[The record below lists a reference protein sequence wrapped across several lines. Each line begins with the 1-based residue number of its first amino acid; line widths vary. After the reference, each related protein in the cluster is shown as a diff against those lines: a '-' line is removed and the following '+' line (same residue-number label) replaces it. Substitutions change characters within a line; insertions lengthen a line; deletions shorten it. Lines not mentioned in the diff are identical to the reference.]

1 MTDIPEWLANWQNGD
16 KSKSDKTARPE
27 NSRSANRWVRGMPS
41 PNPLGRPKG
50 IVDRR
55 MQIAQGL
62 FENAEAIVDA
72 MVEKA
77 LEGDSGAASLILS
90 RVLPS
95 LRAQSERVQFDF
107 DATASISEQMESV
120 LQAVSEGS
128 VSADVAKQILE
139 AVAALQKMR
148 DVEALVAQVKI
159 IEQRLS

>member
-1 MTDIPEWLANWQNGD
+1 
-16 KSKSDKTARPE
+16 
-27 NSRSANRWVRGMPS
+27 
-41 PNPLGRPKG
+41 
-50 IVDRR
+50 